1 MNLTMIVLAVMA
13 VMSLIAFA
21 MMGIDKRRARRGKWR
36 IPESR
41 LFLAALLMG
50 GIGATAGMMFF
61 RHKTKHWYFRLFLPL
76 IAAVQIAI
84 LIGTLFI

>member
-1 MNLTMIVLAVMA
+1 MNLTMICLAVMA
-13 VMSLIAFA
+13 VMSLVAFA
-21 MMGIDKRRARRGKWR
+21 LMGIDKRRARRGKWR

-50 GIGATAGMMFF
+50 GIGAAAGMMFF
-61 RHKTKHWYFRLFLPL
+61 HHKTKHWYFRLFLPL

-84 LIGTLFI
+84 LIDTLFI